1 MKTRLARRWFVG
13 TAIAGVMAVL
23 AAGPG
28 AGAASAPD
36 RCELPQRVVV
46 GEPGNQVVFERRG
59 ARSEG
64 ALLDELHWLTLLKWG
79 AGLVVPALG
88 RDELA
93 IYLHESSRAGFLAD
107 YEDIEAFNGAWLFVA
122 CREGRR
128 FRVARAFARR
138 IEAESAVR
146 REVPWNGPER
156 YVGLT
161 IPVDEQPHVVLRGFA
176 STGR

>member
-13 TAIAGVMAVL
+13 AAIAGVMTGL
-23 AAGPG
+23 GAGPG
-28 AGAASAPD
+28 AGAASAQD
-36 RCELPQRVVV
+36 RCELPHRVVV
-46 GEPGNQVVFERRG
+46 GEPGNQVAFERRG

-64 ALLDELHWLTLLKWG
+64 AVLEELYWLTLLKWG
-79 AGLVVPALG
+79 AGLVVPALA
-88 RDELA
+88 RDEVA
-93 IYLHESSRAGFLAD
+93 IYLHKSSRAGFLAL
-107 YEDIEAFNGAWLFVA
+107 YEDIGPFNGVWFFVG

-138 IEAESAVR
+138 IEPGIAVGSEAPSDG
-146 REVPWNGPER
+146 REL

-161 IPVDEQPHVVLRGFA
+161 IPVGEQPHIVLRGYT

>member
-1 MKTRLARRWFVG
+1 MKTQLVQRLLTG
-13 TAIAGVMAVL
+13 STIAGVMAAL

-28 AGAASAPD
+28 AGPASAQD
-36 RCELPQRVVV
+36 RCELPQQVAI
-46 GEPGNQVVFERRG
+46 GEPSNQVVFEQRG

-64 ALLDELHWLTLLKWG
+64 AVLEELHWLTLLKWG
-79 AGLVVPALG
+79 AGLVLPALA

-107 YEDIEAFNGAWLFVA
+107 YDDIEAFHGAWLFVA

-138 IEAESAVR
+138 IEAESAVG
-146 REVPWNGPER
+146 RERPLDGPEL

-161 IPVDEQPHVVLRGFA
+161 IPVDDQPDVVVRGYA

>member
-1 MKTRLARRWFVG
+1 M
-13 TAIAGVMAVL
+13 
-23 AAGPG
+23 
-28 AGAASAPD
+28 
-36 RCELPQRVVV
+36 
-46 GEPGNQVVFERRG
+46 VFEQRG

-64 ALLDELHWLTLLKWG
+64 AVLEELHWLTLLKWG
-79 AGLVVPALG
+79 AGLVLPALG

-107 YEDIEAFNGAWLFVA
+107 YDDIEAFHGVWLFVA

-138 IEAESAVR
+138 IEAESAVGSG
-146 REVPWNGPER
+146 EQSDGPER
-156 YVGLT
+156 YVGVT
-161 IPVDEQPHVVLRGFA
+161 IPVDEPPHVVVRGYT